1 VQTVSAQWGI
11 TMAMS
16 VGKNKGGAMAEMN
29 VVPLIDILLVL
40 LIIFMVITPLTPKGL
55 ETLLPRPNSDTV
67 DRKTDALTV
76 VVQVAQGGKIKINNE
91 NTDLDRLGP
100 RMEQIFKDRAEKV
113 AFVKGDNDVV
123 FMDVA
128 RAIDV
133 LRGSGI
139 DKIGLI
145 TGLH

>member
-1 VQTVSAQWGI
+1 
-11 TMAMS
+11 
-16 VGKNKGGAMAEMN
+16 MN

-55 ETLLPRPNSDTV
+55 ETLLPRPTSDTV
-67 DRKTDALTV
+67 DPKTDALTV
-76 VVQVAQGGKIKINNE
+76 VVQVTRGGKIRINNE

-128 RAIDV
+128 RAIDI

-145 TGLH
+145 TGLN